1 MCAVAN
7 IVKGGGPVEELC
19 DLVKQ
24 VWLTC
29 KELSIQLVPRW
40 QRREVEGMKKADIL
54 SKVGTHWELREE
66 WGREM
71 AEQWGL
77 EVMIPDVSDAKAKLM
92 KTVAAQREVV
102 LVLPRWEGQAWWKVV
117 TDNARLVDIPDMTK
131 VVHGNAFGY
140 PIWGFVA
147 AVFGKIK

>member
-1 MCAVAN
+1 
-7 IVKGGGPVEELC
+7 
-19 DLVKQ
+19 
-24 VWLTC
+24 
-29 KELSIQLVPRW
+29 
-40 QRREVEGMKKADIL
+40 MKKADVL

-71 AEQWGL
+71 AEQWGV
-77 EVMIPDVSDAKAKLM
+77 EVMMPDVSDAKAKLM
-92 KTVAAQREVV
+92 ITVAAQREVV
-102 LVLPRWEGQAWWKVV
+102 LVLPLWEGQAWWKVV

-147 AVFGKIK
+147 AVFGKNK